1 MLEPP
6 ASLFCANLSSYMKEK
21 RALAIELQSL
31 LTSHPAL
38 GPEFGGEGE
47 AAKCKALEE
56 KLRSLGFAHFEHIDA
71 ADARVPSGT
80 RPNLVVTVPG
90 RRKDALWIMSHLDV
104 VPPGELSLWESDPWT
119 VAGRDGKL
127 YGRGVE
133 DNQQGMVSSIISAL
147 YFIESGTVPE
157 RTIKLLFM
165 ADEENGSAFGI
176 AHVLERTDGGKSLFA
191 PGDYII
197 IPDSGDPAGETIE
210 IAEKSVLW
218 LDVLVHGKQAHGSR
232 PDLGVNAHHAG
243 AALLLKLHAL
253 EERFNARDA
262 LFEPPP
268 YSTFQATRKTAN
280 VPNINT
286 IPAED
291 FFSMDCR
298 ILPCYSL
305 DEVREA
311 IREAVAE
318 IEAEFGVSVEIAEPQ
333 ATSSRAVAPSS
344 PVVAALS
351 SAVRDALGVKCRP
364 VGIGGGTVAAYLRN
378 KGFDAVVWGIID
390 DMAHQ
395 PNEHCVIESL
405 LKEAAVLACL
415 AMR

>member
-1 MLEPP
+1 MR
-6 ASLFCANLSSYMKEK
+6 EK
-21 RALAIELQSL
+21 RALAIELEAL

-38 GPEFGGEGE
+38 APESGGEGE
-47 AAKCKALEE
+47 LAKCQALEE
-56 KLRSLGFAHFEHIDA
+56 KLRELGFADFERIDA
-71 ADARVPSGT
+71 PDSRVPSGV

-90 RRKDALWIMSHLDV
+90 SREDALWVMSHLDV
-104 VPPGELSLWESDPWT
+104 VPQGELSLWESDPWA
-119 VAGRDGKL
+119 VVERDGKL

-133 DNQQGMVSSIISAL
+133 DNQQGMVSSILAAL
-147 YFIESGTVPE
+147 YFVESGIVPK
-157 RTIKLLFM
+157 RAIKLLFM
-165 ADEENGSAFGI
+165 ADEETGSAYGI
-176 AHVLERTDGGKSLFA
+176 RHILEESSGGKGLFSPA
-191 PGDYII
+191 DYII
-197 IPDSGDPAGETIE
+197 IPDSGDAAGETIE
-210 IAEKSVLW
+210 IAEKNVFW
-218 LDVLVHGKQAHGSR
+218 LDVLVRGKQSHGSR
-232 PDLGVNAHHAG
+232 PDLGINAHHAG

-253 EERFNARDA
+253 EERFNARDE
-262 LFEPPP
+262 LFEPP

-298 ILPCYSL
+298 ILPRYKL

>member
-1 MLEPP
+1 MPEPRP
-6 ASLFCANLSSYMKEK
+6 SSFCDEVSSYIKGK
-21 RALAIELQSL
+21 RALAVELQSL
-31 LTSHPAL
+31 LTSRPAL
-38 GPEFGGEGE
+38 APEAGGEGE
-47 AAKCKALEE
+47 AAKCQALEE
-56 KLRSLGFAHFEHIDA
+56 KLRSLGFANFEHIDA
-71 ADARVPSGT
+71 ADSRVPSGV

-90 RRKDALWIMSHLDV
+90 RREDALWVMSHLDV
-104 VPPGELSLWESDPWT
+104 VPPGDLSLWESDPWA
-119 VAGRDGKL
+119 VVERDGKL

-133 DNQQGMVSSIISAL
+133 DNQQGMVSSILAAL
-147 YFIESGTVPE
+147 YFIESGVAPE
-157 RTIKLLFM
+157 RAIKLLFM

-176 AHVLERTDGGKSLFA
+176 SHVLEKSEEGKGLIA
-191 PGDYII
+191 PADYIV

-218 LDVLVHGKQAHGSR
+218 LDVLVKGKQAHGSR

-253 EERFNARDA
+253 EERFNVRDE
-262 LFEPPP
+262 LFEPP

-305 DEVREA
+305 DEAREA

-318 IEAEFGVSVEIAEPQ
+318 VEAEFGASVEVKEAQ
-333 ATSSRAVAPSS
+333 AVSSRAVAASA
-344 PVVAALS
+344 PVVQALS
-351 SAVRDALGVKCRP
+351 SAVRDALGAECRP

-378 KGFDAVVWGIID
+378 AGFDAVVWGIID
-390 DMAHQ
+390 EVAHQ
-395 PNEHCVIESL
+395 PNEHCVIENL